1 MVEDERYTSGPL
13 LSIGKN
19 MESSK
24 KPRISLLDRTRELL
38 RNRPSPVKLSEVAE
52 KCGCSTSCLSHLLAG
67 ETKDPSVN
75 LVQTLYETLTGTEL
89 NY

>member
-1 MVEDERYTSGPL
+1 
-13 LSIGKN
+13 
-19 MESSK
+19 MENQK
-24 KPRISLLDRTRELL
+24 KARISLLEHTKELL
-38 RNRPSPVKLSEVAE
+38 RNRPSPVKLSDIAE

-89 NY
+89 TY